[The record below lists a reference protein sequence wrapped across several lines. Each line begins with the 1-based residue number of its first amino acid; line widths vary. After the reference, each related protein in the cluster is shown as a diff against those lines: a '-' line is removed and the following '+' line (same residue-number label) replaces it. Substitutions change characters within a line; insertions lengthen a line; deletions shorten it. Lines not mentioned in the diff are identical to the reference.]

1 VKKLVSLF
9 GIGLLLF
16 CSMGSASAKSI
27 LYTDWGGMGAGSYGI
42 GYPQMSKFTN
52 ALKTASENNLV
63 KTSNFTDYTLM
74 NKYDAIILDTK
85 YPGTIS
91 APEIANIKT
100 YIATGRK
107 ALLIGDN
114 FQAFGSFNAQILG
127 IVGGAQGGNYQ
138 GNTSKVIDN
147 ELTHGVNSLSL
158 EAAGYAIGGTPLYS
172 VNFATL
178 WGTNVLT
185 LFDFNILS
193 DVGGN
198 QQFGANVAQWIANS
212 RLPAYIDTTGNTRQ
226 TSPGIVNQQVALVFK
241 TGANGPF
248 TIGALKVGLYLS
260 NSIGSGSFT
269 VSLRAVDGSNNPSG
283 EDLASVVVNTGALS
297 QGSTVKEVT
306 TLGDLENYSLEANTN
321 YALVVSNGT
330 PGIGVSIGNGTPSLD
345 PNYGFS
351 VVVPSLLTTD
361 NGGSW
366 VPAFGPNALMM
377 SIGRSTKPTSATAL
391 SAAPNPVTV
400 GSSVTFTARVTP
412 VAATGT
418 VTFKEGS
425 TTLGT
430 GALSGGI
437 ATHDTTSLTAGVHS
451 ITAVYGGD
459 GSYQGSTSSVYT
471 QTINK
476 ANSSIT
482 LVSALNPSNSGQS
495 VTFTATVSPAGITGG
510 TVTFYDG
517 TTALGVGALVSG
529 TASYSISSLS
539 GGSHGI
545 TAVYGGNSS
554 YNGSTSASLTQ
565 TVNTVVTVG
574 TSSEGRSFSV
584 DGTTYTSTQTFVMSA
599 GSSHTL
605 AVTSPQTGAAGSR
618 YSFTSWSDGGAQ
630 SHNVTV
636 PTTNTTYTAAFGA
649 QYQLTTAVNPS
660 VSGFVLPITGSW
672 YAAGSRV
679 AVSVT
684 PNAGSAFSSW
694 SGPVADSNN
703 AVTTITMTGPLS
715 VTANLSGIPAL
726 SSKVTGKSGTIDNRL
741 WTVTLTNSAVGA
753 ATNVNITGL
762 IITPGIGVT
771 CTPTVKSGFP
781 VRVSDVASG
790 APQSGAV
797 TLDFTGCAPTN
808 KFNVRVDYSYGDAGG
823 GAYTRSDSFYNMLR

>member
-1 VKKLVSLF
+1 MNKLVSLVVV
-9 GIGLLLF
+9 GLLLC
-16 CSMGSASAKSI
+16 CSMGSANAKSI
-27 LYTDWGGMGAGSYGI
+27 LYTDWGSYFNI
-42 GYPQMSKFTN
+42 GHGGTTN
-52 ALKTASENNLV
+52 FVKALNAASENNLV
-63 KTSNFTDYTLM
+63 STTNLSNYTLM
-74 NKYDAIILDTK
+74 NQYDALMVDARS
-85 YPGTIS
+85 PGLLSST
-91 APEIANIKT
+91 EIANIKT
-100 YIATGRK
+100 YKATGRK
-107 ALLIGDN
+107 VLLIGD
-114 FQAFGSFNAQILG
+114 AFGFIANFNNQLMG
-127 IVGGAQGGNYQ
+127 IVGGTHDGDDYTGGA
-138 GNTSKVIDN
+138 TKVIDN
-147 ELTHGVNSLSL
+147 VLTKGVDTIWLQFV
-158 EAAGYAIGGTPLYS
+158 GRVTGGTPLFS
-172 VNFATL
+172 VKFASL
-178 WGTNVLT
+178 WGANVLT
-185 LFDFNILS
+185 SFDVNVF
-193 DVGGN
+193 DDQYGN
-198 QQFGANVAQWIANS
+198 KQFQTNVAQWLADS
-212 RLPAYIDTTGNTRQ
+212 RLPVYMDTTGNSRQ
-226 TSPGIVNQQVALVFK
+226 TSPGLVTQQVALVFK

-283 EDLASVVVNTGALS
+283 ADLASVVVNTGALS

-306 TLGDLENYSLEANTN
+306 SLGDLESYSLEANTN

-330 PGIGVSIGNGTPSLD
+330 PGIAVSIGSGTPYLD
-345 PNYGFS
+345 PTYGFS
-351 VVVPSLLTTD
+351 LVIPSLLTTD

-377 SIGRSTKPTSATAL
+377 SIGPSTKPTSATAL

-425 TTLGT
+425 TTLGA

-482 LVSALNPSNSGQS
+482 LVSGLNPSNSGQS

-545 TAVYGGNSS
+545 TAVYSGNSS
-554 YNGSTSASLTQ
+554 YNGSTSAALTQ

-618 YSFTSWSDGGAQ
+618 YSFTSWSDSGAQ
-630 SHNVTV
+630 SHSITV
-636 PTTNTTYTAAFGA
+636 PSSNTTYTAAFGA
-649 QYQLTTAVNPS
+649 QYQLTTVVNPS

-672 YAAGSRV
+672 YGAGSRV
-679 AVSVT
+679 NVSVT
-684 PNAGSAFSSW
+684 PNTGSAFSSW
-694 SGPVADSNN
+694 TGPVANPNS
-703 AVTTITMTGPLS
+703 AATTVTMTGPLS

-726 SSKVTGKSGTIDNRL
+726 TSKVTGKSGTIDNRL
-741 WTVTLTNSAVGA
+741 WTVTLTNSGAGA

-762 IITPGIGVT
+762 IITPGTGVT
-771 CTPTVKSGFP
+771 CTPTVKSSFP
-781 VRVSDVASG
+781 VPVSDVALG
-790 APQSGAV
+790 APQSGVV
-797 TLDFTGCAPTN
+797 TLDFTGCAATN
-808 KFNVRVDYSYGDAGG
+808 KFNVRVDYGYGDSGG
-823 GAYTRSDSFYNMLR
+823 GSYSRSDSFYNMMR